1 MNAGGTGAGMNAGG
15 TGAGMTAPVANIV
28 FDLDGTLVD
37 SAPVFVEVLNAML
50 ADRGSARRVS
60 EAEIGPFASL
70 GGPALVSGVL
80 ARECGDLRAEVDDF
94 RARYRLYPTPFDS
107 LYEGVAAGVRD
118 LTAHGFRLAICSNKP
133 QALCEKVIADLGL
146 TDHFPVIVGSSPDRM
161 TKPAPD
167 LMELVMAGLGT
178 TVHDCLY
185 VGDSEIDQALA
196 KATGVRF
203 AFVTYGYAT
212 EQFNA
217 GEQPEFSRFSDL
229 VQWIKT
235 DRATLLAA

>member
-1 MNAGGTGAGMNAGG
+1 VTN
-15 TGAGMTAPVANIV
+15 PVRNIV

-37 SAPVFVEVLNAML
+37 SAPVFVEILNAML
-50 ADRGSARRVS
+50 EERGSRRRVS
-60 EAEIGPFASL
+60 TSDIRPLASL

-80 ARECGDLRAEVDDF
+80 AQECGDLRHEVDDF
-94 RARYRLYPTPFDS
+94 RARYRLYPTPVDS
-107 LYEGVAAGVRD
+107 PYEGVADGLRQ

-133 QALCEKVIADLGL
+133 QHLCEKVITDLGL
-146 TDHFPVIVGSSPDRM
+146 DPYFTVIVGSSADRM
-161 TKPAPD
+161 AKPAPD
-167 LMELVMAGLGT
+167 LMELVMAQLGA

-212 EQFNA
+212 EHFTLGQQ
-217 GEQPEFSRFSDL
+217 EEFSRFSDL
-229 VQWIKT
+229 VRWVK
-235 DRATLLAA
+235 AEWAAFLPARGAA

>member
-1 MNAGGTGAGMNAGG
+1 
-15 TGAGMTAPVANIV
+15 MTAPVANIV

-80 ARECGDLRAEVDDF
+80 AHECGDLRAEVDDF
-94 RARYRLYPTPFDS
+94 RARYRLYPTPLAS
-107 LYEGVAAGVRD
+107 LYEGVAEGIRD
-118 LTAHGFRLAICSNKP
+118 LSAQGFRLAICSNKP
-133 QALCEKVIADLGL
+133 QGLCEKVIADLGL

-212 EQFNA
+212 DQFNA
-217 GEQPEFSRFSDL
+217 GEQAEFSRFSDL

-235 DRATLLAA
+235 ERATLLAA